1 MTEYDNLIIM
11 AHAKDETIFFYDFI
25 TPRSVVLLLTKPYLK
40 HDEDIMK
47 DVIIRKGATLITFNV
62 VEGFDINFK
71 LDNDTKKMLK
81 SYISSTSIGKI
92 ITLGN
97 IAKDIDPQNREI
109 YSFINGLN
117 LKNHYMVHY
126 DVTGKK
132 QVSRTVIEYMNR
144 YASSYK
150 LDKQRKIR
158 MDAYLDTYTKITGL
172 KRV

>member
-1 MTEYDNLIIM
+1 
-11 AHAKDETIFFYDFI
+11 
-25 TPRSVVLLLTKPYLK
+25 
-40 HDEDIMK
+40 
-47 DVIIRKGATLITFNV
+47 
-62 VEGFDINFK
+62 
-71 LDNDTKKMLK
+71 
-81 SYISSTSIGKI
+81 
-92 ITLGN
+92 
-97 IAKDIDPQNREI
+97 
-109 YSFINGLN
+109 
-117 LKNHYMVHY
+117 MVHY